1 MKHLLKSAK
10 TRRGVVGE
18 SLKHTRKK
26 HWRWLW
32 CHRTG
37 RRAARREGLVCAS
50 TSHSVYPL
58 RALCCPPPITIQ
70 FKPGSEVTHRLV
82 ITHSG
87 RPCWGLAG
95 TGRQRDTE
103 RDDIAALRLRAA
115 GVDTCRRMCSEFAR
129 PHCGRGPHLKTAL
142 LT

>member
-10 TRRGVVGE
+10 TRSGAVRE

-32 CHRTG
+32 FHRTV
-37 RRAARREGLVCAS
+37 RRAVRTEGLVCAS

-58 RALCCPPPITIQ
+58 RALRSPPITIQ

-82 ITHSG
+82 ITYSG

-103 RDDIAALRLRAA
+103 RDDTAAFRLRAA
-115 GVDTCRRMCSEFAR
+115 GVDTCRRMCSEFTS
-129 PHCGRGPHLKTAL
+129 PHCGRGPRLKTAL